1 MEGGDQKFV
10 FDPKNKDSRSMSD
23 LKKAKKAAI
32 SSYHARFQ
40 KISEQNGIKNQKVD
54 GVLSSSGQDKVKSPL
69 VVKSQ
74 ENLPAPKS
82 STLSQLKPPP
92 LAEFS
97 KSDKKTE
104 GKPAV
109 NGAPKFLQGDEKVR
123 EMTKVKTKEE
133 KEDRGK
139 AKNETESTEV
149 PKGTAAKSSTTNSK
163 SKPPKI
169 QLPDR

>member
-1 MEGGDQKFV
+1 MEGGDRKFD
-10 FDPKNKDSRSMSD
+10 FESKKKDSRSMSD
-23 LKKAKKAAI
+23 LKKAAKTAAL
-32 SSYHARFQ
+32 SRFQ
-40 KISEQNGIKNQKVD
+40 KLSQQNGIKNQKVN

-74 ENLPAPKS
+74 EISPAPKS
-82 STLSQLKPPP
+82 STLLQRKSPP
-92 LAEFS
+92 LAELS

-104 GKPAV
+104 LKPAV
-109 NGAPKFLQGDEKVR
+109 NGAPKSLQGEEKVR

-139 AKNETESTEV
+139 NKNETESSEV
-149 PKGTAAKSSTTNSK
+149 PKGTAAKSSTITNK

-169 QLPDR
+169 LLPDR